1 MRAYKSLL
9 LIAALAVA
17 FSSCKNKEVSNSTG
31 WEYNNVENGGFTKVD
46 YKEQK
51 TGPGLVLVQG
61 GTFLMGATLPDPLR
75 SYDNEARRVTV
86 QTFYLDQ
93 TEVRNIDY
101 VEYLYWLNR
110 VFGGNDP
117 LYKEALPDSMVWR
130 DRLAYNEPL
139 SNLYLRHPSFQ
150 NYPVVGVSWVQA
162 NDYCV
167 WRSDRVNENLLVE
180 KGLLEWNLEKAAPDQ
195 GKYPFSTQAY
205 LSGAYKDMVNSGLP
219 NLNPNSSGSDQTRNV
234 KMEDGILMP
243 NYRLPTEAEWEY
255 AALGVIGNTVDERVY
270 QRKFYPWNGN
280 FVRNND
286 KRYYGAMRANFKRSR
301 GDYAG
306 VANNLN
312 DGAVITEEA
321 GSYWPNDFGL
331 YNMAGN
337 VAEWVRDVYRPLS
350 HQDVSDLQPFRGNV
364 FTKTVIDPNTGK
376 PELDRK
382 GHFKKE
388 NIDNVQRHNYQQA
401 DNVNY
406 GDGDMGSLSAFD
418 WSDLNGAG
426 AAGPGQA
433 GQQPGQAT
441 GTDLMYKNDRSL
453 ISDETRVYKGG
464 SWKDPAYFLNPA
476 ARRYMDQNMSADF
489 IGFRCAMTRV
499 GSAVG
504 GR

>member
-1 MRAYKSLL
+1 MRAYKSLF
-9 LIAALAVA
+9 LIAVLALT
-17 FSSCKNKEVSNSTG
+17 FSACKNDEVSRTTG
-31 WEYNNVENGGFTKVD
+31 WNYNNPENGGFTKVD
-46 YKEQK
+46 YQEQK
-51 TGPGLVLVQG
+51 TGPGLVLIQG
-61 GTFLMGATLPDPLR
+61 GTFVMGATLPDPLQ
-75 SYDNEARRVTV
+75 SYDNEPRRVTV
-86 QTFYLDQ
+86 QTFYMDQ

-110 VFGGNDP
+110 VFGGDDP
-117 LYKEALPDSMVWR
+117 LYQEALPDTMVWR

-139 SNLYLRHPSFQ
+139 SNLYLRHPAFQ

-167 WRSDRVNENLLVE
+167 WRSDRVNEGILVD
-180 KGLLEWNLEKAAPDQ
+180 KGLLEWNLEEAAPDQ
-195 GKYPFSTQAY
+195 GKYPFSTEAY

-219 NLNPNSSGSDQTRNV
+219 NLSPNAGEGETTRNV
-234 KMEDGILMP
+234 RMEDGILLP

-255 AALGVIGNTVDERVY
+255 AALAQIGNTVEERVY

-280 FVRNND
+280 YVRNDD
-286 KRYYGAMRANFKRSR
+286 KKYYGAMMANFKRTR

-364 FTKTVIDPNTGK
+364 FTETVIDPNTNK
-376 PELDRK
+376 PELDRM
-382 GHFKKE
+382 GHYKE
-388 NIDNVQRHNYQQA
+388 KPIDNVQRRNYQQA
-401 DNVNY
+401 ENINY
-406 GDGDMGSLSAFD
+406 KDGDAGSLSSFSFID
-418 WSDLNGAG
+418 EE
-426 AAGPGQA
+426 GQPQ
-433 GQQPGQAT
+433 GGKQNEEET
-441 GTDLMYKNDRSL
+441 NSTNIMYKNDRSL
-453 ISDETRVYKGG
+453 ISDETRVIKGG
-464 SWKDPAYFLNPA
+464 SWKDPAFYLNPSV
-476 ARRYMDQNMSADF
+476 RRYLKQNVATDY

-499 GSAVG
+499 GGAVP
-504 GR
+504 RD